1 MWVNSI
7 GIRIIENIVQI
18 FKYCTVRLKD
28 KVLDLNSK
36 QKISVPVTKTAR
48 THEHNTRQK

>member
-7 GIRIIENIVQI
+7 GIRITENIVQI

-48 THEHNTRQK
+48 THEHKTRQK